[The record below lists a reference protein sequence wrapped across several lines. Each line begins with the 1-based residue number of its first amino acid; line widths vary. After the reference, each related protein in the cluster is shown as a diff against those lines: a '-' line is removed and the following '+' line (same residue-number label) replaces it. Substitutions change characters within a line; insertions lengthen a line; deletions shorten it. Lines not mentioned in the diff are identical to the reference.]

1 MKCCA
6 LKKTVALAAVATL
19 ALVVLAKTTNVGS
32 YVGTLLSKTT
42 AAVKDSV
49 PTEFDIDR
57 IDREIANLDQKL
69 DQMIRPV
76 AEHKVAVD
84 RLRKDIT
91 QREANLKEQK
101 DTLLAA
107 TANVKNAKRG
117 EKLKYGGN
125 LYTQDQVKTK
135 IQLDFESYKRQEK
148 YLDAQRKLLDSREAT
163 LQAAQDQL
171 QAYMTK
177 KEEFRVQLA
186 QLRAEHEVNK
196 VNAVGTNVEIDS
208 TPLATIAQ
216 SLGDLKDRIE
226 RQRTEMELRNQVG
239 AVAGIQL
246 NQPQQNTAVDLD
258 AIQAHLENGA
268 PTGKATSTA
277 SSK

>member
-1 MKCCA
+1 MKKSIA
-6 LKKTVALAAVATL
+6 LLAAGTL
-19 ALVVLAKTTNVGS
+19 ALVVLAKTTNIGS
-32 YVGTLLSKTT
+32 YAGTLWSKTKESI
-42 AAVKDSV
+42 KDSV

-84 RLRKDIT
+84 RLRKDIV
-91 QREANLKEQK
+91 QREAKLKEQK
-101 DTLLAA
+101 EVLLAA
-107 TANVKNAKRG
+107 TANVKNAKKG
-117 EKLKYGGN
+117 EKLCYGGKA
-125 LYTQDQVKTK
+125 YTPDQVKAR
-135 IQLDFESYKRQEK
+135 IALDFDSYKRQEG
-148 YLDAQRKLLDSREAT
+148 YLNAQRKLLDSREAT

-171 QAYMTK
+171 QAFMAK

-226 RQRTEMELRNQVG
+226 RQRTELELRNQVG

-246 NQPQQNTAVDLD
+246 NQPQQTTAVDLD

-268 PTGKATSTA
+268 AAAKTTSTA
-277 SSK
+277 SNK